1 MSPLGTVEFEHVM
14 TVTGYFFRCIAAGLI
29 VTMMASQCLAAP
41 TVIAELGSAPL
52 LGPSA
57 SLAELQTNIA
67 RNEDRIATAATMV
80 GMTAAE
86 YRAFRVATQTQRPDW
101 GRVPRRLTAMSW
113 YSGGQVRVTR
123 DVEIPAA
130 TYGFEYEVVGPAERL
145 FIYLPVACGNLS
157 ILRERIRRVAAH
169 KPPMRVSAIAPHVVA
184 PQAAA
189 AAPPAPLAPA
199 PQAVPTAVPTPAPTI
214 NLGSRPA
221 HGFFPFLATF
231 FGFIVVGGGHKNG
244 GNGGGSGGGGCGCTK
259 NPN

>member
-1 MSPLGTVEFEHVM
+1 MAV
-14 TVTGYFFRCIAAGLI
+14 CLI
-29 VTMMASQCLAAP
+29 VAMTASPCLSAP

-52 LGPSA
+52 LGPST

-67 RNEDRIATAATMV
+67 RNEDRLATAADMV
-80 GMTAAE
+80 GMTGAE

-101 GRVPRRLTAMSW
+101 GRVPHRLNAMAW
-113 YSGGQVRVTR
+113 YSGGQVHVIR
-123 DVEIPAA
+123 DVEIPVA
-130 TYGFEYEVVGPAERL
+130 TYGFEYEVVGPTERL

-157 ILRERIRRVAAH
+157 ILRERIRRAAAH
-169 KPPMRVSAIAPHVVA
+169 KPPMRVAAIAPHVVA

-189 AAPPAPLAPA
+189 AAPLAPVAPA
-199 PQAVPTAVPTPAPTI
+199 PQALPTAVPTPAPTI

-231 FGFIVVGGGHKNG
+231 FGFIVIGGGHKSG